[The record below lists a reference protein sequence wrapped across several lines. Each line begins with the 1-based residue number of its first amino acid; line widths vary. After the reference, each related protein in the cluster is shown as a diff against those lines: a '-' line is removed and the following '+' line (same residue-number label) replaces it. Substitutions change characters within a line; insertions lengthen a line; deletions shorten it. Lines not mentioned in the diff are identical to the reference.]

1 MFAYLKSHT
10 NSEMVF
16 DPSRVEFDK
25 TLFPKKDWGYS
36 IYAQASSDL
45 QDELPPSMPKP
56 RGRGM
61 DMRVY
66 VDSDHAG
73 DTVT

>member
-1 MFAYLKSHT
+1 
-10 NSEMVF
+10 MVF
-16 DPSRVEFDK
+16 DPSQVDFDK
-25 TLFPKKDWGYS
+25 TLLPNKDWGYS
-36 IYAQASSDL
+36 IYAQASSDW
-45 QDELPPSMPKP
+45 QEELPPNMPKP

-61 DMRVY
+61 YMIAY